1 MSLHVAGN
9 PLNIYGIPLTLQK
22 TQEFDKYGSPVL
34 DSSGKP
40 QLKCGFRIGGGIDQD
55 PSRCPH
61 GYPDKGIYITYVE
74 ERSAADMAGL
84 LAHDK
89 ILQVNGID
97 FTMITHEKACSTIR
111 KDPILQIIV
120 YRKDVQDAYDAK
132 SAGSHAS
139 SVSYQGYDQLGH
151 DNSFISAPNSSFATP
166 DKYS

>member
-61 GYPDKGIYITYVE
+61 GYPDK
-74 ERSAADMAGL
+74 
-84 LAHDK
+84 
-89 ILQVNGID
+89 VNGID